1 MGFSRYVRI
10 CFLVCLM
17 GVFGIGSWS
26 LARLQATSQA
36 AGQLTV
42 APAAVPTPTPNISLT
57 QIGTFR
63 TGKFDVSAAEIVVHD
78 PISQRLFLV
87 NSDETAPSVYVL
99 DISDPTNPTEVMQLT
114 FSSGPVIGDPNSVAV
129 KNGVLAVALASD
141 PKTDNGTV
149 AFYNT
154 STLNFLTSVT
164 AGALPDMVTFT
175 PDATKVLVAN
185 EGEPDGVN
193 PPGSVTI
200 IPVSYP
206 GGPGSLSVGSVTT
219 ATFTALNGQ
228 EATLRTQG
236 VRIQSGVAAADD
248 FEPEYIAVSSD
259 STTAWVTLQEN
270 NTVAV
275 VNLGTS
281 TVTSLLPLGLKDHN
295 LTGNGLDASDRDLTS
310 STGKINIQNWPVFG
324 MYMPDSIATMDFNGQ
339 TYFLTANE
347 GDARDGEEV
356 RVSSGS
362 YVLDPA
368 VFPNASTLKMNANLG
383 RLTVSN
389 RDGQLEA
396 DGDTEYEKI
405 HVYGSRSFS
414 VWTATGTQVFDSGD
428 AFEQITA
435 MRFPADF
442 NANNDE
448 NGTFDTRSDNK
459 GPEPEGLTLGVVNG
473 RTYAF
478 IGLERISGIMVYDVT
493 NPLSPVFVHYLST
506 RDFAGDPE
514 ADTAGDLG
522 PEGITFISSADSP
535 TGNPLL
541 VIGNEISGST
551 TIFEIRTSEQSV
563 IYVADTLNNR
573 IQTFDGDQW
582 SIFTGA
588 SISRELGTEKSIRAT
603 AGSGNGQFRSPEAV
617 SSNNAGGE
625 NLRVYVAD
633 TGNNRIHWFDGI
645 QWQDFATFGSG
656 FNQVR
661 APQGVVLDASGQF
674 LFVSDTA
681 NNRILRFDALTPFS
695 NATVI
700 ATAGT
705 GAGQVRAPQG
715 LAIDLNNTLYV
726 ADTGNNR
733 VIKFDTATTTP
744 VFGAIAISG
753 TSLNR
758 VRGPQGLAVDNEL
771 NLYIADTANSRVLFF
786 PLGTTAGAQAIAT
799 VGSGPGQVR
808 LPEGITVV
816 TGPEGKRLVMSDT
829 GNNRI
834 QSTSLINTTPLTL
847 GTWGLVHGPG
857 TQTGAIGA
865 LTGQFRSPGKIR

>member
-1 MGFSRYVRI
+1 
-10 CFLVCLM
+10 
-17 GVFGIGSWS
+17 
-26 LARLQATSQA
+26 
-36 AGQLTV
+36 
-42 APAAVPTPTPNISLT
+42 
-57 QIGTFR
+57 
-63 TGKFDVSAAEIVVHD
+63 HD
-78 PISQRLFLV
+78 PVSQRLFVV
-87 NSDETAPSVYVL
+87 NSDAAAPSIYVL
-99 DISDPTNPTEVMQLT
+99 NISDPTNPTLVTQLT

-129 KNGVLAVALASD
+129 RNGILAVALAAT
-141 PKTDNGTV
+141 PKTNNGTV

-185 EGEPDGVN
+185 EGEPDTVN

-206 GGPGSLSVGSVTT
+206 SGPGSLSVGSVTT
-219 ATFTALNGQ
+219 ATFTAFNGQ

-324 MYMPDSIATMDFNGQ
+324 MYMPDSIATMNFNGQ

-356 RVSSGS
+356 RVGSSS

-389 RDGQLEA
+389 RDGQFEA
-396 DGDTEYEKI
+396 DGDTQYEKI
-405 HVYGSRSFS
+405 YVYGSRSFS

-428 AFEQITA
+428 DFEQITA
-435 MRFPADF
+435 ALFPANF
-442 NANNDE
+442 NSNNDANNS
-448 NGTFDTRSDNK
+448 FDTRSDNK
-459 GPEPEGLTLGVVNG
+459 GPEPEGLTLGVING

-493 NPLSPVFVHYLST
+493 NPLSPVFIQYLST
-506 RDFAGDPE
+506 RNFAGDPV

-535 TGNPLL
+535 TGTALL
-541 VIGNEISGST
+541 AVGNEISGST
-551 TIFEIRTSEQSV
+551 TIFEIRTTEQSV

-573 IQTFDGDQW
+573 IQTFDGTQW
-582 SIFTGA
+582 NVVSGTAALREASEGA
-588 SISRELGTEKSIRAT
+588 GERAA
-603 AGSGNGQFRSPEAV
+603 AGSGAGQFRSPEAV
-617 SSNNAGGE
+617 TSNNAGGN

-633 TGNNRIHWFDGI
+633 TGNNRIHWFDGT

-661 APQGVVLDASGQF
+661 APQGVTLDATGKF
-674 LFVSDTA
+674 LFVADTS
-681 NNRILRFDALTPFS
+681 NNRILRFDALSPFS

-733 VIKFDTATTTP
+733 VVKFANATTTP
-744 VFGAIAISG
+744 VFSVVAISG
-753 TSLNR
+753 TTLNR

-786 PLGTTAGAQAIAT
+786 PLGTTAGAQAIST

-816 TGPEGKRLVMSDT
+816 TGPEGKRLVISDT

-834 QSTSLINTTPLTL
+834 QSTSLVSTAPFTP
-847 GTWGLVHGPG
+847 GDWRLVAGPG
-857 TQTGAIGA
+857 SQTGAIGS
-865 LTGQFRSPGKIR
+865 LIGQFRTPGKIR

>member
-10 CFLVCLM
+10 CFLLCLM
-17 GVFGIGSWS
+17 GVFGTGSWS

-57 QIGTFR
+57 QIGTFQ

-99 DISDPTNPTEVMQLT
+99 DISDPTTPTEVMQLT

-219 ATFTALNGQ
+219 ATFTAFNGQ

-324 MYMPDSIATMDFNGQ
+324 MYMPDSIATMNFNGQ

-362 YVLDPA
+362 YVLDPT

-396 DGDTEYEKI
+396 DGDTQYEKI

-435 MRFPADF
+435 TLFPADF

-493 NPLSPVFVHYLST
+493 NPLSPVFVQYLSN

-535 TGNPLL
+535 TGTALL
-541 VIGNEISGST
+541 AVGNEISGST
-551 TIFEIRTSEQSV
+551 TIFEIRTTEQSV

-588 SISRELGTEKSIRAT
+588 SVSRELGTEKSIRAA

-617 SSNNAGGE
+617 TSNNAGGE

-695 NATVI
+695 NATVVAI
-700 ATAGT
+700 AGT

-744 VFGAIAISG
+744 VFGVIATSG

-816 TGPEGKRLVMSDT
+816 TGPEGKRLVISDT

-834 QSTSLINTTPLTL
+834 QSTSLMDTTPLTL
-847 GTWGLVHGPG
+847 GTWGLVNGPG